1 MKKQIYIN
9 SLHYEMLLDVSNRIK
24 PKKKP
29 VEIIE
34 ELIKNLYTK
43 TK

>member
-1 MKKQIYIN
+1 MNKEELYDKLMQIDLLLEDNYP
-9 SLHYEMLLDVSNRIK
+9 SLAK
-24 PKKKP
+24 
-29 VEIIE
+29 EIVE